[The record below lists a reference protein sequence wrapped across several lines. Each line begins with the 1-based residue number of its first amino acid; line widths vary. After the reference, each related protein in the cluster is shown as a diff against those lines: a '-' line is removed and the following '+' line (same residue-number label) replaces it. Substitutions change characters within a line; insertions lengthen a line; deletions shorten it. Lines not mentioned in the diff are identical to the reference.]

1 MESAKKANRPTRA
14 IVDLDAIVHNIRA
27 LGDLLPPETIHMAVV
42 KADGYG
48 HGALPVAL
56 AALFAGATRLAVA
69 TVEEGEELRE
79 GGIKAPILLLG
90 NLPLTHALRAVKAE
104 LSVAV
109 YNEETLKALSEAAN
123 EAQGVAKVHLK
134 LDTGMGRLGL
144 WGKRALEIAVMAAN
158 TPNVSVEG
166 LMSHFAT
173 ADERDLSFAR
183 EQLERFKTLVKDI
196 KDRVN
201 LSTIQHM
208 ANSAGTMVLPEAHLD
223 MVRTGIA
230 IYGQYPSPEISHT
243 VELIEAIRWVAP
255 ITHIKRVAKGT
266 PLSYG
271 STNRTTRESVIA
283 TLPVGYADGYPRVL
297 SNKGAVL
304 IAGKRAP
311 ILGRVCMDM
320 ILVDITEIPAVA
332 LGDEA
337 VLIGKSGDKSISAED
352 LATLSGTINYE
363 IVCSISKRVPREY
376 STKIDTL
383 LFDIIERGYY
393 TI

>member
-1 MESAKKANRPTRA
+1 
-14 IVDLDAIVHNIRA
+14 
-27 LGDLLPPETIHMAVV
+27 
-42 KADGYG
+42 
-48 HGALPVAL
+48 
-56 AALFAGATRLAVA
+56 
-69 TVEEGEELRE
+69 
-79 GGIKAPILLLG
+79 
-90 NLPLTHALRAVKAE
+90 
-104 LSVAV
+104 
-109 YNEETLKALSEAAN
+109 
-123 EAQGVAKVHLK
+123 
-134 LDTGMGRLGL
+134 
-144 WGKRALEIAVMAAN
+144 
-158 TPNVSVEG
+158 
-166 LMSHFAT
+166 MSHFAT

-271 STNRTTRESVIA
+271 STHRTTRESVIA